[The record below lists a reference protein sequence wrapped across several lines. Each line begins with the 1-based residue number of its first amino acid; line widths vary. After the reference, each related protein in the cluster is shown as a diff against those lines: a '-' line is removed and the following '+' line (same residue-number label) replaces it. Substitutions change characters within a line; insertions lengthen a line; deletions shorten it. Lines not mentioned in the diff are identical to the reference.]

1 MKLVMYPY
9 RHLPYSHNGF
19 RVFESVARLMS
30 FTKASEELN
39 VTQSAVSRQIKQLEM
54 DLNSS
59 LVIRKHRSIE
69 LSERGKE
76 LYDVLRENYSRL
88 DTLISQWQSPIKNR
102 IVIKSALSYATR
114 VLMPKVLWLNEKYPD
129 HEIVIIP
136 TIEEDPVLEL
146 EDCDL
151 LIINTRLG
159 DRYAGKQGV
168 TFLRHEY
175 MAPVYSELLSNK
187 AIQPEDILS
196 LPHLHA
202 TLDHQDWRLWWKNA
216 PLKGVKRGRDTVF
229 YSLDLAL
236 SACLSGQGVTVTDL
250 LLVLP
255 EIKRQFL
262 KCPEQI
268 ALQHSDWQ
276 YYCYQKRRS
285 PITDEL
291 LNWLIAQT
299 ESDERELVR
308 LCDKFDWSYQ
318 GVTFTERT

>member
-1 MKLVMYPY
+1 MYPY
-9 RHLPYSHNGF
+9 RHLPYSHNAF
-19 RVFESVARLMS
+19 KVFESVARLMS

-39 VTQSAVSRQIKQLEM
+39 VTQSAVSRQIKQLENE
-54 DLNSS
+54 LASS

-69 LSERGKE
+69 LSDRGKE
-76 LYDVLRENYSRL
+76 LYEVLRKNYSSL
-88 DTLISQWQSPIKNR
+88 DSLIAQWQAPTKSR
-102 IVIKSALSYATR
+102 IVIKSALSFATR
-114 VLMPKVLWLNEKYPD
+114 VLMPKVAWLNEKYPD

-136 TIEEDPVLEL
+136 SIEEDPVLEA

-151 LIINTRLG
+151 LIINTRQG

-175 MAPVYSELLSNK
+175 MAPVYAELLSSK
-187 AIQPEDILS
+187 DIQTEDLLS

-202 TLDHQDWRLWWKNA
+202 TLDHQDWKLWWKNA
-216 PLKGVKRGRDTVF
+216 ELKGVKKGRDTVF

-262 KCPEQI
+262 KCPENI

-276 YYCYQKRRS
+276 YYCYQKRHS
-285 PITDEL
+285 PITDDL
-291 LNWLIAQT
+291 LNWLVTQT
-299 ESDERELVR
+299 QSDEKELVR

-318 GVTFTERT
+318 DVTFTDPT